1 LPAVNIKHTK
11 DNSELEVAAPGFEK
25 EDFEIGVENGL
36 LTISGG
42 LNSMIV

>member
-11 DNSELEVAAPGFEK
+11 DNQLEMAAPGFEK
-25 EDFEIGVENGL
+25 EDFEISVDNGL
-36 LTISGG
+36 LTVSGG